1 MRLTDELSGHIATAR
16 SEEVVSGL
24 HWPQACAPAAGT
36 DLLEYQTVG
45 FTLGLP
51 WPLQVILQALL
62 TTQLKGGKW

>member
-1 MRLTDELSGHIATAR
+1 
-16 SEEVVSGL
+16 VVSGL

-51 WPLQVILQALL
+51 WPLQVILQVLL